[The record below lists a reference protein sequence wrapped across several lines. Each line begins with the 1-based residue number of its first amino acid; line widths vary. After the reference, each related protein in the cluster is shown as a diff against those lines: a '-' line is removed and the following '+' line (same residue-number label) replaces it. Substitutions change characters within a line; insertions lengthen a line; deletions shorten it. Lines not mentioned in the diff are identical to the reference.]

1 MSRIKTYVYAGGPP
15 ALATSVVT
23 MTCMIY
29 DLYYSPRSLILN
41 FCTVFMRTVS
51 FRSISSGGL
60 GRQSLASP
68 NNLCWLI
75 KAPTGQIINCFPLF
89 QKIVVS

>member
-29 DLYYSPRSLILN
+29 DL
-41 FCTVFMRTVS
+41 
-51 FRSISSGGL
+51 
-60 GRQSLASP
+60 
-68 NNLCWLI
+68 
-75 KAPTGQIINCFPLF
+75 
-89 QKIVVS
+89 